1 MTPEKTTEQA
11 VNEKVGIGA
20 YLSLAFAVVFFS
32 GLCASS
38 QWWGVFDF
46 TTVNGGFGRLV
57 SGVTEQ
63 GDAIKTPWP
72 TSEAR
77 AAPAPSTAS
86 CSLFPSFRR

>member
-38 QWWGVFDF
+38 QWWA
-46 TTVNGGFGRLV
+46 
-57 SGVTEQ
+57 SS
-63 GDAIKTPWP
+63 
-72 TSEAR
+72 TSR
-77 AAPAPSTAS
+77 PSTAAS
-86 CSLFPSFRR
+86 ADS